1 MRIFNQISAIELD
14 GQPTVLTIGNFDGVH
29 KGHKFVLDTT
39 LAQAASRHALSAVVT
54 FDPHPALVH
63 RPEQAPAMLTGLQ
76 DKLEL
81 IAAEGVDVALVVPY
95 TMEFA
100 QLTPRDFVEQYFV
113 NAMNAKAVVIGR
125 DVRFGCNNAGDLAT
139 LEALGA
145 EFGFEVIVVDDFG
158 APEGGER
165 WSSSV
170 VRQLI
175 FSGEMAAVTALLGR
189 PHRVRG
195 EVVHGDARGR
205 ELGFPTANM
214 SQDSDGMIPAD
225 GVYAGWLS
233 VVGGE
238 RVMQSMPA
246 AISIGTNPTFNGEER
261 RVESFVIDRKG
272 LDLYGKEV
280 VVEFEQ
286 RLRPT
291 LKFDSLVALI
301 VQMDDDV
308 AKARLILR

>member
-39 LAQAASRHALSAVVT
+39 LAQAASRDALSAVVT

-139 LEALGA
+139 LQALGA

-291 LKFDSLVALI
+291 LKFDSLDALI
-301 VQMDDDV
+301 VQMDEDV